1 MAVEEDPPPAV
12 PEWVVTFGDMMS
24 LLLTFF
30 IMLASMSHM
39 KKDDQFEAMVE
50 SLRKRFGHNFDAAT
64 LVPGYSTK
72 DSMIEGE
79 VDANLDHPKVA
90 EAPDGGNKVKAP
102 VGDFPR
108 VRTIRNGNIPTIG
121 GVVYFDEGQTEL
133 TELEKQQLHVI
144 VEEVGGKPQKIEI
157 RGHTS
162 RVPATLKPVAA
173 DMQGRYVDNWHL
185 AYARCHKVMEFLIG
199 AGIDPARIR
208 LGVASEYEPIYT
220 GIDSNDRKQNER
232 VEVFMLNERVPEQ
245 DVTGSELPAGGKPS
259 PKQPIKPKAE

>member
-30 IMLASMSHM
+30 IMLVSMSEM
-39 KKDDQFEAMVE
+39 KKDDQFQAMVE
-50 SLRKRFGHNFDAAT
+50 SLRKRFGHDFNVAH
-64 LVPGYSTK
+64 LVPGDSQKNSNYDGL
-72 DSMIEGE
+72 DSMGR
-79 VDANLDHPKVA
+79 AKRLNLDN
-90 EAPDGGNKVKAP
+90 GGDKVKAP
-102 VGDFPR
+102 VGEHPR

-133 TELEKQQLHVI
+133 TELEKQQLQGI
-144 VEEVGGKPQKIEI
+144 IEEVGGKPQKIEI

-162 RVPATLKPVAA
+162 RVPASLKPVAA

-185 AYARCHKVMEFLIG
+185 AYARCSKVMEFLVG

-245 DVTGSELPAGGKPS
+245 DVTGSELPAGGPKS